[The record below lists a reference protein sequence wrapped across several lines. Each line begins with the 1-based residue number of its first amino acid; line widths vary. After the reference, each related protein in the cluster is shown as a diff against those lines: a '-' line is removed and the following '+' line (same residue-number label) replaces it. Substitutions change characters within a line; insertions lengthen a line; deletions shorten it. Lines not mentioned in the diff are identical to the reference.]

1 MNLGDGPAW
10 LPLVGVIEVVV
21 REVRPV
27 SIHGDQYLDLVVS
40 PDGREVAL
48 VRAPLAACAT
58 PPRGGDRVRL
68 HLLMRQVDRVE
79 RLA

>member
-1 MNLGDGPAW
+1 MSFGDGPAW
-10 LPLVGVIEVVV
+10 LPLVGSIKVVV

-48 VRAPLAACAT
+48 VRAPLAVCVA
-58 PPRGGDRVRL
+58 PPRGGDRIRL
-68 HLLMRQVDRVE
+68 HLLMRQVERVE
-79 RLA
+79 RVG